1 MTLLNQITPGDFV
14 AFASYIWILTWPM
27 MALGWVVNIFQRASA
42 SMIRINE
49 ILEEEPETI
58 LSKIDSK
65 IELNGDIEI
74 KDLTFS
80 YKKASVPSLQN
91 INLKIKH
98 GQTVGITGKT
108 GSGKTTLLNLI
119 QNFFSPPENTIFIDG
134 KDIQDIPL
142 FDLRSNISYVPQDS
156 FLFSDSIKENI
167 LFGNTSA
174 TDQEVRENAEISQL
188 YNEIMEFKDGFDTE
202 IGEKGITLSGG
213 QKQRLCISRALIKK
227 TPILILD
234 DSLSSLDVSTTQ
246 KIVNSLKSAEKMQT
260 TIIVS
265 NRIASIKHA
274 DNILVFSEGR
284 ITEQGTH
291 NELIKKDGLY
301 RDLHLMQQL
310 ENEL

>member
-1 MTLLNQITPGDFV
+1 
-14 AFASYIWILTWPM
+14 
-27 MALGWVVNIFQRASA
+27 
-42 SMIRINE
+42 MIRINE
-49 ILEEEPETI
+49 ILEAEPESI
-58 LSKIDSK
+58 SSK
-65 IELNGDIEI
+65 IESKLKLKGNIEI

-80 YKKASVPSLQN
+80 YKKASAPSLQN
-91 INLKIKH
+91 INLKIEH
-98 GQTVGITGKT
+98 GQTIGITGKT

-119 QNFFSPPENTIFIDG
+119 QNFFTPPENTIFIDG
-134 KDIQDIPL
+134 KNIQDIPL

-167 LFGNTSA
+167 LFGNIRA
-174 TDQEVRENAEISQL
+174 TDNEVRENAEISQL

-246 KIVNSLKSAEKMQT
+246 KIVNALKSTESRQT

-291 NELIKKDGLY
+291 NELIDKDGLY